1 MNKVKNYRPQKEK
14 KLRTNFK
21 RRNSRIIKTNE
32 RITHC

>member
-1 MNKVKNYRPQKEK
+1 MNKVKIIDHKKEK
-14 KLRTNFK
+14 KLRTKFK